1 MLIEIPDLTPEMC
14 EARAE
19 YLRMLDWTPEAQR
32 ARADAAAD
40 SWAAAA
46 YLLNA
51 ALMEQYPARPVLKV
65 GDLATWRGDRVRGD
79 RVRVDYIGKRRVVI
93 TTRRGTEWTESARAL
108 TPLGEPAPDD
118 WGQG

>member
-19 YLRMLDWTPEAQR
+19 SLRKMGWTPEALR
-32 ARADAAAD
+32 ARAALPVGHVAATYPFDAA
-40 SWAAAA
+40 
-46 YLLNA
+46 LL
-51 ALMEQYPARPVLKV
+51 EQYPARPELKV
-65 GDLATWRGDRVRGD
+65 GDLAMDSWRAD
-79 RVRVDYIGKRRVVI
+79 RVRVDHIGKRRAFY
-93 TTRRGTEWTESARAL
+93 TTARGSEGAARICNL